1 MDPFRPASPPEA
13 RTLAASTC
21 NPAPNCSGFRP
32 REAFLSPL
40 WRLVSDHL
48 DGFLRRYDERYG
60 HTHGPLGSN
69 VEKVWNDFLRC
80 GDFNLGVLLL
90 KCPECGHCLA
100 VPTSCKTRICPSCM
114 SRRSEDLALTLGD
127 ALPRVPYRH
136 VVVTLPRLMGIR
148 HRIRE
153 APTLMR
159 RIIRLATGVLKR
171 ELRSQARGHRNRRQ
185 EFAQALPGAVVAW
198 SSSGDRLNF
207 QPHLHILVTD
217 GVFLPSGEFYGYL
230 DWDSERL
237 TALVR
242 DSVLASFT
250 RLGLLSREA
259 AATMQAWPVD
269 RSGFHVHV
277 ETRVDP
283 DDRDRL
289 RTLLKYLT
297 RCPVALERIHY
308 VEQSGEVTL
317 TTKKGATLNYR
328 HALDLLADLSQH
340 IPPRGCRTL
349 SRHGW
354 FACALGQF
362 EERGRP
368 MGERPATPPPA
379 RPRRTPWAILIQW
392 AWKVEPERCPCGAM
406 MRRSRAILERHEL
419 VRLLTA
425 LHLAGYPRRPPAAP
439 IPEGPPVTYGAVGA
453 RRSTPPPRPGLQVPS
468 PPLEPPQNE
477 HNQVP
482 PGWED
487 WLD

>member
-48 DGFLRRYDERYG
+48 DGFLRRYNERYG

-127 ALPRVPYRH
+127 VLPRVPYRH

-159 RIIRLATGVLKR
+159 RIVRLATGVLKR

-230 DWDSERL
+230 DWDSDRL

-250 RLGLLSREA
+250 RLGLLSPEA

-269 RSGFHVHV
+269 RSGFRVHV

-308 VEQSGEVTL
+308 VEQSGKSRSPRRRERPSTTVTPWTCWPTSRSTSL
-317 TTKKGATLNYR
+317 PGAAGLSLATGG
-328 HALDLLADLSQH
+328 LLAPWASWRSGADRWESDR
-340 IPPRGCRTL
+340 PPR
-349 SRHGW
+349 
-354 FACALGQF
+354 
-362 EERGRP
+362 
-368 MGERPATPPPA
+368 PPPA
-379 RPRRTPWAILIQW
+379 RVVRPG
-392 AWKVEPERCPCGAM
+392 PCSSSGSG
-406 MRRSRAILERHEL
+406 RWSRSAAR
-419 VRLLTA
+419 
-425 LHLAGYPRRPPAAP
+425 AAP
-439 IPEGPPVTYGAVGA
+439 
-453 RRSTPPPRPGLQVPS
+453 
-468 PPLEPPQNE
+468 
-477 HNQVP
+477 
-482 PGWED
+482 
-487 WLD
+487 